1 MYIVKELWHGRSAR
15 DLSMR
20 GAGRG
25 MWRSVNQL
33 MLVRWGAAYLTIS
46 DSEWRHLCFLVLI
59 FHFIWKYPSVI
70 FYDVVAMLHVFFETS
85 NILCINSYHG
95 ILRLKV
101 ETGPSRPKYLKD
113 PDSELS
119 SKGTRFGPISN
130 SGLRPCLGPF
140 TCIWITF
147 GLRPG
152 RLRSIPKDHNT
163 WIAPWY
169 LGVLFFYVSI
179 IVSSQLVIITVP
191 LGWFPMD
198 PFGPWSLQVQT
209 VIFVAS
215 ILSDASRPS

>member
-1 MYIVKELWHGRSAR
+1 MKTFIFPCTNFS
-15 DLSMR
+15 LSMKISK
-20 GAGRG
+20 
-25 MWRSVNQL
+25 RSFLWCGGYVTCVLWNEQHIVYQL
-33 MLVRWGAAYLTIS
+33 VSWNA
-46 DSEWRHLCFLVLI
+46 E
-59 FHFIWKYPSVI
+59 
-70 FYDVVAMLHVFFETS
+70 
-85 NILCINSYHG
+85 
-95 ILRLKV
+95 V

-119 SKGTRFGPISN
+119 SKGTRFGPIWN

-152 RLRSIPKDHNT
+152 RLRSIPKYHNT

>member
-1 MYIVKELWHGRSAR
+1 MKTFIFPCTNFS
-15 DLSMR
+15 LSMKISKCTFFM
-20 GAGRG
+20 
-25 MWRSVNQL
+25 MWWLCYMCSLKRATYCVSTRI
-33 MLVRWGAAYLTIS
+33 MECWGWNWSLKTQIP
-46 DSEWRHLCFLVLI
+46 ER
-59 FHFIWKYPSVI
+59 PR
-70 FYDVVAMLHVFFETS
+70 
-85 NILCINSYHG
+85 
-95 ILRLKV
+95 LRII
-101 ETGPSRPKYLKD
+101 
-113 PDSELS
+113 
-119 SKGTRFGPISN
+119 KGTRFGPIWN

-152 RLRSIPKDHNT
+152 RLRSIPKYHNT